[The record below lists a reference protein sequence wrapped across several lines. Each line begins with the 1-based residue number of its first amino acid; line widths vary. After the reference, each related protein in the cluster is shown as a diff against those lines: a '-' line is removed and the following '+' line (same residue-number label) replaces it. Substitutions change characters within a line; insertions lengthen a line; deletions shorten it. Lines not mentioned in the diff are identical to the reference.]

1 MDAEVSLRFSG
12 EFFVLTKLQIV
23 NFKRF
28 TKTEIELGNPVV
40 FIGPNNSGK
49 TTALQALAL
58 WNIGLQRWM
67 EKRGSTAPGKRPGVT
82 INRRDLTAVPVPEAN
97 LLWRDLGV
105 REIEKENGKPHTQNI
120 RIDICVSGVTNDQ
133 QWECGFE
140 FDYANKESFYC
151 RPLRLGEDK
160 DAGRMPVPDEALNAK
175 VAYLPPMSGLS
186 DREFRRDEGEIN
198 FLIGQGKT
206 AEVLRNLALL
216 VHQQHP
222 GEWNSIKAQ
231 IKKLFGD
238 ELDDP
243 TYISERGEI
252 SLSYRNRSGDQLD
265 LSSSGRGLQQTLLI
279 LAYMIVHK
287 GSVLLLDEPDAHL
300 EILRQRENY
309 QIITEI
315 ARTHSSQI
323 IAASHSEVLLNEA
336 ADRDIVIAFVGTPH
350 RIDDRGRQVLKALK
364 EIGFEHYYQAELRGW
379 VLYVE
384 GATDLAILRAFAAK
398 LEHPSV
404 VSLSG
409 PFVHYV
415 FNQPNKARDHFYGI
429 REAKN
434 DLVGF
439 TLVDRID
446 SPLQD
451 RPELVEKMWS
461 RREIENY
468 LCQPETLIEYA
479 LDSASEVGE
488 LFQPTERERRRN
500 AMEASINDLVPPVA
514 LRNRDD
520 PWWHNVKAS
529 DEFLDRLFAS
539 FFERLKLPNLMRKT
553 DYHTL
558 ARYVQRE
565 HIAQE
570 VEVILDAISEVAS
583 RAKPRID

>member
-1 MDAEVSLRFSG
+1 
-12 EFFVLTKLQIV
+12 VLTKLQV
-23 NFKRF
+23 FNFKKF
-28 TKTEIELGNPVV
+28 EKIEIELGNPVV

-49 TTALQALAL
+49 STALQALAL
-58 WNIGLQRWM
+58 WNVGLQRWT
-67 EKRGSTAPGKRPGVT
+67 EKRGASAPGKRPGVT
-82 INRRDLTAVPVPEAN
+82 INRRDLTAVPVPDAN

-105 REIEKENGKPHTQNI
+105 RQVEKENGKPHTQNI
-120 RIDICVSGVTNDQ
+120 RIDIKVSGVTNDK

-151 RPLRLGEDK
+151 RPLRLSEDK
-160 DAGRMPVPDEALNAK
+160 DAKRMPVPDEALDTK
-175 VAYLPPMSGLS
+175 VAYLPPMSGLA

-216 VHQQHP
+216 VFQAQP
-222 GEWNSIKAQ
+222 DEWAGIKAQ
-231 IKKLFGD
+231 IKVLFGD
-238 ELDDP
+238 NLDDP
-243 TYISERGEI
+243 AYISERGEI
-252 SLSYRNRSGDQLD
+252 SLSYSNRSGAVLD

-279 LAYMIVHK
+279 LTYMVVHK

-309 QIITEI
+309 QLITEI
-315 ARTHSSQI
+315 ARKHSSQI

-336 ADRDIVIAFVGTPH
+336 ADRDIVIAFVGKPH

-379 VLYVE
+379 ILYVE

-398 LEHPSV
+398 LNHPSV
-404 VSLSG
+404 EFLAS

-439 TLVDRID
+439 TLVDRIEGA
-446 SPLQD
+446 LQD
-451 RPELVEKMWS
+451 RPELVERMWS

-468 LCQPETLIEYA
+468 LCQPETLMDYA
-479 LDSASEVGE
+479 EESASGLGP
-488 LFQPTERERRRN
+488 LFEPAEREKRKI
-500 AMEASINDLVPPVA
+500 AMDSCIKDLVPPVA
-514 LRNRDD
+514 LRNHEDQ
-520 PWWHNVKAS
+520 WWANVKAS

-558 ARYVQRE
+558 ARFVRRE
-565 HIAQE
+565 NIAPE
-570 VEVILDAISEVAS
+570 VTNVLDALVQVAQKAKAAASE
-583 RAKPRID
+583 